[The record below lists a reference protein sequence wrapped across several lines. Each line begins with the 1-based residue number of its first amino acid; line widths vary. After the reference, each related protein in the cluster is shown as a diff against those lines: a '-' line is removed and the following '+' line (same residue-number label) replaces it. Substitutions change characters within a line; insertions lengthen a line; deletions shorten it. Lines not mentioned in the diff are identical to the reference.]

1 MQSSTSLL
9 KELKAITLNVLESAI
24 EFKNLAEQ
32 NLQHRNDPKSWNA
45 LECIQHLNLYA
56 RFYHPEIGK
65 RMDQGSSKAKAAN
78 FKSSWLGNYF
88 AESMKAKEQIKA
100 MKTFESMNPID
111 QALDNKHLEEFIA
124 HQKQLLLLLER
135 AEEINLTKVKTGI
148 SISKFIKLRL
158 GDTFKVVVYHNE
170 RHILQAKRAI
180 QNSAS

>member
-9 KELKAITLNVLESAI
+9 KELKTITLNVLEAA
-24 EFKNLAEQ
+24 EKFKTLDEHS
-32 NLQHRNDPKSWNA
+32 LQHKCDSKSWNA
-45 LECIQHLNLYA
+45 LECIEHLNLYA
-56 RFYHPEIGK
+56 RFYHPEIGR
-65 RMDQGSSKAKAAN
+65 RMDRGSSKAKTAK
-78 FKSSWLGNYF
+78 FKSTWLGKYF
-88 AESMKAKEQIKA
+88 AESMKAKEQMKP

-111 QALDNKHLEEFIA
+111 QILNNKHLDEFIA
-124 HQKQLLLLLER
+124 HQKQMLLLLER

-180 QNSAS
+180 QSSAS